1 MMHRKVLHEWF
12 NTSKGQVLQ
21 QQEAAFLKRSV
32 TVSCKQVIV
41 QIGALGWENE
51 FIDSSLY
58 EQFYVMDDEQDS
70 CYKNKLLR
78 GTTIALPFKS
88 ESVDMVI
95 LPHLLEFD
103 TNKHQVLREVERI
116 LKPEGKLTII
126 SFNPWNIYINL
137 QYMKRRARNTPWFP
151 GLVSRTRIED
161 WLRLLNFEVEL
172 AAGFNFDATRINS
185 GHAEGRGQELRV
197 AAYGIKAIKR
207 CYHLIPLTPV
217 REYHAKFALAKF
229 IDISIR
235 QRQYDTDS

>member
-1 MMHRKVLHEWF
+1 MHRKVLHEWYT
-12 NTSKGQVLQ
+12 TSKGQILQ
-21 QQEAAFLKRSV
+21 LQEAAFLKRSI
-32 TVSCKQVIV
+32 TVSCKQIVV

-51 FIDSSLY
+51 FIDCSLY
-58 EQFYVMDDEQDS
+58 EQFYVMDDEQDPWYES
-70 CYKNKLLR
+70 KVLR
-78 GTTIALPFKS
+78 GTTVALPFKS

-103 TNKHQVLREVERI
+103 RHKHQLLREVERI
-116 LKPEGKLTII
+116 LKPEGKLTIL

-137 QYMKRRARNTPWFP
+137 QYMRRRDRNTPWFP

-172 AAGFNFDATRINS
+172 AAGFNFDATRTDS

-217 REYHAKFALAKF
+217 REYQSKFAMAKL
-229 IDISIR
+229 IDIPLR
-235 QRQYDTDS
+235 QKQYDADS

>member
-1 MMHRKVLHEWF
+1 MHRKVLHEWF
-12 NTSKGQVLQ
+12 SSSKGQVLQ
-21 QQEAAFLKRSV
+21 QQEAAFLKRSI
-32 TVSCKQVIV
+32 TVSCKQIVV

-51 FIDSSLY
+51 FIDFSLY
-58 EQFYVMDDEQDS
+58 EQFYVMDDEQDPW
-70 CYKNKLLR
+70 YKSKVLR
-78 GTTIALPFKS
+78 GTTVALPFKS
-88 ESVDMVI
+88 ASVDMVI

-103 TNKHQVLREVERI
+103 SHKHQVLREVERI
-116 LKPEGKLTII
+116 LKPEGKLTILN
-126 SFNPWNIYINL
+126 FNPWNIYINF
-137 QYMKRRARNTPWFP
+137 QYMKRRAKNTPWFP

-217 REYHAKFALAKF
+217 REYQPEFALANL
-229 IDISIR
+229 IHTPIT
-235 QRQYDTDS
+235 QRQNDTKS